1 MDLGFFIILL
11 AQFLS
16 ALADNALLFSAIA
29 LIQAKSAPPE
39 YVPFLQEFFVVSYII
54 LAPFVGAFADALPK
68 GQVMFLSNF
77 IKIIGCV
84 LMLSGLNPLFAYAL
98 VGLGAAA
105 YSPAKY
111 GILSEYLPAELLVV
125 ANGWMEGLTVL
136 AIIFGAVL
144 GGWSLKPN
152 FMIYS
157 SFTHSF
163 LNNWLNWSQT
173 QFSIALLLIIYI
185 SAALVN
191 LLIPKTERDH
201 CYQSKNP
208 KTLFIEF
215 LLAFKQLWN
224 DPLGRISLAVT
235 TLFWG
240 MGANLRLMVLVWG
253 TLQMHLNMEQAT
265 ELTAVSAVGIALG
278 ATAAAKWVN
287 LENATKV
294 LPLGVGMGL
303 SVFGMLFIHHWLWA
317 VVLLVI
323 SGAMGGFFVVPM
335 NALLQHRGHQLM
347 GAGHSIAVQNFNE
360 NISILIMLGIYSQI
374 IRLDS
379 PLRQWSHLPLV
390 ASQASF
396 YLSVIFLGTLIASVM
411 GYLSLRFR
419 NR

>member
-1 MDLGFFIILL
+1 MNLGFFIILL

-39 YVPFLQEFFVVSYII
+39 YIPFLQEFFVVSYIV

-68 GQVMFLSNF
+68 GQVMFISNF
-77 IKIIGCV
+77 IKIIGCT
-84 LMLSGLNPLFAYAL
+84 LMLLGLNPLLAYAL

-144 GGWSLKPN
+144 GGWSLKPH
-152 FMIYS
+152 FTFYET
-157 SFTHSF
+157 FTHSY
-163 LNNWLNWSQT
+163 LGTWLSWSQS
-173 QFSIALLLIIYI
+173 QFSIALLLVVYS

-201 CYQSKNP
+201 YHQSKNP
-208 KTLFIEF
+208 KVLFIEF
-215 LLAFKQLWN
+215 VLAFKQLWT

-240 MGANLRLMVLVWG
+240 MGANLRLLVLVWG

-265 ELTAVSAVGIALG
+265 ELTAVSAFGIALG
-278 ATAAAKWVN
+278 AIAAAKWIN
-287 LENATKV
+287 LENAVRV
-294 LPLGVGMGL
+294 LPLGVAMGL
-303 SVFGMLFIHHWLWA
+303 SIFGMIFIHHWPWA

-374 IRLDS
+374 IRLDG
-379 PLRQWSHLPLV
+379 PLKRWSHLPLL

-396 YLSVIFLGTLIASVM
+396 YLSVIFLGTLIAIVM

-419 NR
+419 RR